1 MKNNYENWE
10 DWVTFFFFF
19 NLDDKKKQIT
29 EIR

>member
-10 DWVTFFFFF
+10 DWVIYFF
-19 NLDDKKKQIT
+19 LIWMIKKQIT

>member
-10 DWVTFFFFF
+10 DWVTFFF
-19 NLDDKKKQIT
+19 LIWMIKKQIT

>member
-10 DWVTFFFFF
+10 DWVTFFFL